1 MKKQNWR
8 QKKTAMNLRKD
19 TMVVREEKSIPR
31 WLNKKVYEK
40 RKKNLRHS
48 RLKKRE
54 PQTKNHGPE
63 KHQNK
68 ERGRKWKVISFI
80 GINE

>member
-48 RLKKRE
+48 RLKKHE
-54 PQTKNHGPE
+54 PQTK
-63 KHQNK
+63 KSWS
-68 ERGRKWKVISFI
+68 RKASKQRKRQKMESNFFYRHK
-80 GINE
+80 